1 MRKKGHNNTMNS
13 TNLEN
18 IKDKIVLYSDINGE
32 IKLDVSLENETVWL
46 SQKQM
51 ELLFDRERS
60 VITKHIKNIF
70 KENELEKNSVCA
82 NFAHTANDGKTYNVL
97 YYNLDV
103 IISVGYRVKSQRG
116 TQFRI
121 WASTILKDY
130 IIRGCAINQQR
141 LSQKGLHELTATIE
155 LVRKSIETKELNRDE
170 AKGLFDIINGYAKT
184 WALLQGYDSN
194 DLEELTGTT
203 KQNFTLDYDEAKNAI
218 DCLKAELMKKS
229 EATELFGNEK
239 AGEFKGALLNIYQT
253 FGGVDLLPSV
263 EEKAA
268 NLLYYVIKDHSFSD
282 GNKRIGSFLFILFL
296 HKNNIAYKSNGE
308 PKISD
313 NALVSLALLTAAS
326 DVNQKALIIKLIT
339 NLLNDTEVKL

>member
-1 MRKKGHNNTMNS
+1 MNS
-13 TNLEN
+13 VKSES
-18 IKDKIVLYSDINGE
+18 IEDRVVLYSDINGE
-32 IKLDVSLENETVWL
+32 IKIEVSLENDTVWL

-51 ELLFDRERS
+51 SVLFDKNVKTINE
-60 VITKHIKNIF
+60 HIGNIF
-70 KENELEKNSVCA
+70 KEGELEQDSTIR
-82 NFAHTANDGKTYNVL
+82 NFRIVQTEGIREVEREIAS
-97 YYNLDV
+97 YNLDV
-103 IISVGYRVKSQRG
+103 IISVGYRVKSTRG

-121 WASTILKDY
+121 WANKILRDY
-130 IIRGCAINQQR
+130 VVRGYAINQQH
-141 LSQKGLHELTATIE
+141 LSQKGLHELTATME
-155 LVRKSIETKELNRDE
+155 LVRNSIEAKEISSDE

-194 DLEELTGTT
+194 DLEEPIGTT
-203 KQNFTLDYDEAKNAI
+203 KQNFILDYDEANNAI
-218 DCLKAELMKKS
+218 DCLKSELMKKG

-268 NLLYYVIKDHSFSD
+268 NLLYYVIKDHTFSD

-296 HKNNIAYKSNGE
+296 HKNGITYKQNGE

-326 DVNQKALIIKLIT
+326 DAKQKELMIKLII
-339 NLLNDTEVKL
+339 NLLNEEKV

>member
-1 MRKKGHNNTMNS
+1 MNNMS
-13 TNLEN
+13 LDN
-18 IKDKIVLYSDINGE
+18 IQDKIVLYSDINGE

-46 SQKQM
+46 SQKQI
-51 ELLFDRERS
+51 EILFGIDQSGISR
-60 VITKHIKNIF
+60 HLKNIF
-70 KENELEKNSVCA
+70 KEGELDKESSMQKMHSANSDKPVE
-82 NFAHTANDGKTYNVL
+82 F
-97 YYNLDV
+97 YNLDA
-103 IISVGYRVKSQRG
+103 ILSVGYRVNSKRA
-116 TQFRI
+116 TNFRK
-121 WASTILKDY
+121 WATGILKEY
-130 IIRGCAINQQR
+130 IIRGYAINEQR
-141 LSQKGLHELTATIE
+141 LSQKGLHELTATME
-155 LVRKSIETKELNRDE
+155 LIRKSIETKELNSDE

-194 DLEELTGTT
+194 NLEELTGTT

-218 DCLKAELMKKS
+218 DCLKSELMKKG

-253 FGGVDLLPSV
+253 FGGVDLLSSV

-296 HKNNIAYKSNGE
+296 HKNSIAYKSNGE

-326 DVNQKALIIKLIT
+326 DANQKTLMIKLIM
-339 NLLNDTEVKL
+339 NLLNDNKA